1 MALVLPPLHRLG
13 RRLWRWLLRLERP
26 RQAIAPWL
34 PLGATS
40 VVAASLLVA
49 LVSSWP
55 WLVQPSLM
63 PGVPSPFSVRAP
75 REARVIDSAALE
87 QRRSLIGARSDV
99 QV

>member
-1 MALVLPPLHRLG
+1 MAQVVSPIPRLG

-26 RQAIAPWL
+26 RQAITPWSA
-34 PLGATS
+34 LGITG
-40 VVAASLLVA
+40 VLMASLLVA

-75 REARVIDSAALE
+75 REARVSTV
-87 QRRSLIGARSDV
+87 RPWSSDGI
-99 QV
+99 